1 MLVLIGQS
9 THRRNLG
16 DAGRAPGRPKIENDR
31 MSSKAAKSHD
41 ISIQIPKRKIG
52 RHRRNVRCGLARIAC
67 QTKDAQDKLDC
78 QPSQL
83 IHRDPL
89 SGEERRVN
97 GNRICGMPSSFGGVI
112 SVRPCRI
119 SRCVRWLDAQRPLSF
134 TVSVSKRGAP
144 VASERVSRPGPNLL
158 HSVGRTSKSDR
169 LKIVKGSLHLIN
181 SCQTIQFE
189 TLLNRGKL
197 LCKDHAS

>member
-1 MLVLIGQS
+1 MSMRGNELLDNFLFVQYVDVEHDDPLMLVLIGQS

-16 DAGRAPGRPKIENDR
+16 DAGRAPGRPKIENYR

-97 GNRICGMPSSFGGVI
+97 GNRIYGMPSSFGG
-112 SVRPCRI
+112 
-119 SRCVRWLDAQRPLSF
+119 SF
-134 TVSVSKRGAP
+134 R
-144 VASERVSRPGPNLL
+144 
-158 HSVGRTSKSDR
+158 
-169 LKIVKGSLHLIN
+169 
-181 SCQTIQFE
+181 
-189 TLLNRGKL
+189 
-197 LCKDHAS
+197 